1 MQKAKASDL
10 FADQE
15 SEEHA
20 LNQKH
25 YDLTRLFDRPNQS
38 KFQSSFYLNI
48 QDYSGDWHLLKSPIT
63 GNRWQLRRM
72 VLQEP

>member
-1 MQKAKASDL
+1 MQKNKGIGSV
-10 FADQE
+10 ADQE

-38 KFQSSFYLNI
+38 KFQSSFSSQAFLYRSGKIENI
-48 QDYSGDWHLLKSPIT
+48 YRI
-63 GNRWQLRRM
+63 N
-72 VLQEP
+72 